1 MTTTLKFRVKAYSAA
16 LKEWLNRDGLNGG
29 GGPWIKEKKV
39 HTRQPEPVPECD
51 GDFEKRIFANIK
63 DSAVKEQLAR
73 VKI

>member
-29 GGPWIKEKKV
+29 GGPWIKKKQV
-39 HTRQPEPVPECD
+39 RTRQPEPVPECD

>member
-16 LKEWLNRDGLNGG
+16 LKEWLKRDGLNGG
-29 GGPWIKEKKV
+29 GGPWIPTDQK
-39 HTRQPEPVPECD
+39 HNHQPEPVPECD